1 MLKNKLN
8 SIKTNILLIISVI
21 YLANC
26 NQKSNSNNNHT
37 HIEARRLQT
46 LKHVEKYPDGTVKI
60 TGNLV
65 KSMRQGKWEAFYEN
79 GVKWSESNY
88 LNGKRNGIYKIFYP
102 NGRLKV
108 HGVYE
113 NGEKVDVWF
122 FYLENGKF
130 EKEIDFNI
138 DK

>member
-1 MLKNKLN
+1 MLKIKL
-8 SIKTNILLIISVI
+8 SSVKTNILLIISVF
-21 YLANC
+21 YLVNC
-26 NQKSNSNNNHT
+26 DQKSSLNNNHT

-46 LKHVEKYPDGTVKI
+46 LKHVEKYPNGTIKI
-60 TGNLV
+60 KGDLV
-65 KSMRQGKWEAFYEN
+65 KSIRQGKWEAFYEN
-79 GVKWSESNY
+79 GVPWSESNY
-88 LNGKRNGIYKIFYP
+88 LNGKRNGIYKSFYP
-102 NGRLKV
+102 NGNLKI

-113 NGEKVDVWF
+113 NDKKVDVWF